1 MSTAI
6 KDKRKVVQKAARLS
20 KPAKIQVHKP
30 AKEEEVGLGALMG
43 LHLPRSFQSP
53 AEVDAYIRSLRDED

>member
-6 KDKRKVVQKAARLS
+6 KDKRKAIQKPARLS
-20 KPAKIQVHKP
+20 KPTKIQVQKVVD
-30 AKEEEVGLGALMG
+30 EEEVGLGALMG

>member
-1 MSTAI
+1 MTTAI
-6 KDKRKVVQKAARLS
+6 KEKRKTIEKSTRSSQ
-20 KPAKIQVHKP
+20 QVEV
-30 AKEEEVGLGALMG
+30 EEQETDEVGLGALMG